1 MFMNGMNI
9 DSLPNYVPLWVAQYS
24 SRNDLQFD
32 KPNANVK
39 IWQYSESGN
48 VDGVNVD
55 ENVMYE

>member
-1 MFMNGMNI
+1 
-9 DSLPNYVPLWVAQYS
+9 LRNYVPLGVAQYS
-24 SRNDLQFD
+24 SRNDLQLD
-32 KPNANVK
+32 KPNANIK